1 MTVEAIPDDDEVS
14 RHIDSPFRFS
24 SAERK
29 LIERNVFEFPSA
41 DGNRESLV
49 WRKYKPTIA
58 ELHVMG
64 CERQAHKRRTNSDW
78 TYEGA
83 ITIVVGVAR
92 QLRNSRGHVFLVE
105 HDLEE
110 GIHHVSIFFFHPEGY
125 ELKKADKSELKD
137 MLVKAFGP
145 IERHS
150 CA

>member
-1 MTVEAIPDDDEVS
+1 MTIEAIPNEDEVS

-24 SAERK
+24 STERK
-29 LIERNVFEFPSA
+29 VIEISVFEFPSA
-41 DGNRESLV
+41 EGNRESLV
-49 WRKYKPTIA
+49 WRKYKPTLA

-64 CERQAHKRRTNSDW
+64 CERQAHKRATRSDW

-92 QLRNSRGHVFLVE
+92 QLQNGRGHRFLIE
-105 HDLEE
+105 HDPQE
-110 GIHHVSIFFFHPEGY
+110 GIHHVSVRLFHPEGR
-125 ELKKADKSELKD
+125 ELKKADKTELKD

-145 IERHS
+145 MDPHS